1 MHHKSK
7 ADIEEVIAT
16 KYDVITTL
24 KTGAYFGEVSLI
36 ENKRRMASIRCIE
49 DCNFAI
55 LSKEDFN
62 RALGAIEKRK
72 YNERIQFLQSLPY
85 FDKITKTSV
94 GKLSYQFVDMHT
106 IKG

>member
-1 MHHKSK
+1 MLVKSK
-7 ADIEEVIAT
+7 ADIEEVIAA
-16 KYDVITTL
+16 KYDVMTTL

-49 DCNFAI
+49 DCHFAI

-72 YNERIQFLQSLPY
+72 YNERI
-85 FDKITKTSV
+85 
-94 GKLSYQFVDMHT
+94 
-106 IKG
+106 

>member
-1 MHHKSK
+1 MS
-7 ADIEEVIAT
+7 V
-16 KYDVITTL
+16 L
-24 KTGAYFGEVSLI
+24 KTGDYFGEVSLI
-36 ENKRRMASIRCIE
+36 ENKKRMASIRCLE
-49 DCNFAI
+49 DCHFAI

-85 FDKITKTSV
+85 FDKLTKTSV
-94 GKLSYQFVDMHT
+94 GKLSYQFVDMST